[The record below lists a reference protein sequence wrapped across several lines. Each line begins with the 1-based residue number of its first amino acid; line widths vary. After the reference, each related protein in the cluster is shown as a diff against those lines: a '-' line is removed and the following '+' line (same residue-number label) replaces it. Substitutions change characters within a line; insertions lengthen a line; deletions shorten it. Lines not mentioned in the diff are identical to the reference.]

1 VQLVKTLSLP
11 CYSQHIYSIFS
22 FWCEKRYV
30 FAVHGLDTQL
40 LDETKDAAPVV
51 VGFNL
56 TLHTRARLD
65 VAINL
70 KSPST

>member
-1 VQLVKTLSLP
+1 
-11 CYSQHIYSIFS
+11 
-22 FWCEKRYV
+22 V